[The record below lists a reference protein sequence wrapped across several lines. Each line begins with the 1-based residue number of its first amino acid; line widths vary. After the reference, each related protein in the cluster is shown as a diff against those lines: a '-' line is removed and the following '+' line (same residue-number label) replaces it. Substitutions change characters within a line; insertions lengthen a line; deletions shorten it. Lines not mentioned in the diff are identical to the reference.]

1 MVAEVRFL
9 HSSMKSLLPALAL
22 CTVLS
27 VAAQAAPPSIAT
39 DAGNATVTITPGHE
53 VAWVRILRG
62 NGFRSYTS
70 GTLADTDG
78 DGSLRLEGSY
88 AASVLQLVWLV
99 VDLQSG
105 EFATAA
111 ARGGPIT
118 ELPMPLGT
126 ILPAVSGRYTQLMLP
141 WMVNTGAPM
150 WVRPGVGAWMYA
162 DTRLQ
167 ADVCGLYC
175 LADAEKMMPLGQSP
189 SVPTEFARGD
199 LLLTLDTIEFM
210 GGLVDAQFDV
220 PANPGK
226 ISMLSQGVDDL
237 NEGQPR
243 TLYVIRTE
251 GTQGTV
257 SVRCCAISGDAVEG
271 LDYAFTPREVTF
283 GPGEVAKPV
292 DFTLLDDH
300 LYSELYRSLT
310 FTLENVSGAT
320 LGTST
325 YSGRI
330 WDDDHALV
338 PVLTMGDLPA
348 TVVEGD
354 APWTISVPVTLTG
367 PFRGPVAVVFDVGS
381 TRTELNFVPGEQE
394 KVLPVNIPADD
405 AANVDREIQVVA
417 QMPYGGQRVERR
429 IRVTDDDHPRFRLGD
444 DVTVREG
451 ELLVKVP
458 FFVEP
463 SAAQSF
469 TLSWTTVDGTAKAG
483 EDYKLRTMSDNVIPG
498 MTATGELWIDLIDDQ
513 SAEPGET
520 FYVDVSVGGPVLPPV
535 RTRVA
540 VTIEDDDAPPPPLS
554 ITTTRIIEGHVQ
566 RTDLIRVALTTAAPY
581 WVRFSVWAT
590 SNGTAVPDRDFS
602 LPASSFQLAP
612 GQTEV
617 LVPVTILGDVADEDD
632 ETIEVVVWSNGL
644 TLATAMITLADD
656 DTHSFVSVA
665 DTTVVE
671 TTGGTTTAVF
681 RVDFKPPPG
690 YAGSFHYETA
700 DGTATAGSDYSAVSG
715 TVFFQPGDL
724 GRDIAVP
731 VFGDG
736 ITEGDE
742 TFTLRLSS
750 ITGHTV
756 YLHRDVATATIFDDD
771 QAIARP
777 RAMIDDVFLR
787 EANDWSEA
795 TFTVRLSQPAAEP
808 VKVRWDTGDDTA
820 SAPSDYE
827 PAGGVVTFAPGE
839 TTRSLVVRVAGD
851 RIVEPTES
859 FVVQLSHA
867 DGLVI
872 EDGQGVCTIE
882 NDDTNVPSKRRSAR
896 H

>member
-1 MVAEVRFL
+1 MVAEVYFL
-9 HSSMKSLLPALAL
+9 HSSMKSILPALAL
-22 CTVLS
+22 CSVLS
-27 VAAQAAPPSIAT
+27 VTAQAVPPSIAT
-39 DAGNATVTITPGHE
+39 DSGNATVTVTPGRE
-53 VAWVRILRG
+53 VGWVRILRG

-78 DGSLRLEGSY
+78 DGSLRIEGTYSG
-88 AASVLQLVWLV
+88 SVLQLSWLV

-105 EFATAA
+105 EFATTA

-126 ILPAVSGRYTQLMLP
+126 ILPAVTGRYTQLVLP
-141 WMVNTGAPM
+141 AAVNTGAPM
-150 WVRPGVGAWMYA
+150 WVRPGVGAWMYSG
-162 DTRLQ
+162 TRLQ
-167 ADVCGLYC
+167 SEVCGLFC
-175 LADAEKMMPLGQSP
+175 MADAEKMIPLGQSP
-189 SVPTEFARGD
+189 AVPSEFARGD
-199 LLLTLDTIEFM
+199 LLLTLDFVEFM
-210 GGLVDAQFDV
+210 GGLVDAQLDV
-220 PANPGK
+220 PPNPGK
-226 ISMLSQGVDDL
+226 ISMLSEGVDDL
-237 NEGQPR
+237 NEGQTR
-243 TLYVIRTE
+243 ALYVIRTE
-251 GTQGTV
+251 GMQGTV
-257 SVRCCAISGDAVEG
+257 SVRCCAVTGDAVEG
-271 LDYAFTPREVTF
+271 LDYAFTPGEVTF

-300 LYSELYRSLT
+300 LYSEHYRSLA
-310 FTLENVSGAT
+310 FTLESVSGAT

-325 YSGRI
+325 YSARI
-330 WDDDHALV
+330 WDDDRALA
-338 PVLTMGDLPA
+338 PVLAMGDLPA

-354 APWTISVPVTLTG
+354 APWTINVPVTLTG

-381 TRTELNFVPGEQE
+381 TRTELTFVPGEQE
-394 KVLPVNIPADD
+394 KILPVNIPADD
-405 AANVDREIQVVA
+405 TANIDRQIHVVA
-417 QMPYGGQRVERR
+417 QMPYGGQRVERT
-429 IRVTDDDHPRFRLGD
+429 IRVTDDDHPRLRLGD
-444 DVTVREG
+444 DLTIREG
-451 ELLVKVP
+451 ELVVKVP
-458 FFVEP
+458 YFVEP
-463 SAAQSF
+463 STPQSF

-483 EDYKLRTMSDNVIPG
+483 EDYKRISYDLIVPHSTPS
-498 MTATGELWIDLIDDQ
+498 GELWIDLIDDQ

-520 FYVDVSVGGPVLPPV
+520 FYVDVTVSGAVLPPV

-554 ITTTRIIEGHVQ
+554 ITTTRIVEGHVQ
-566 RTDLIRVALTTAAPY
+566 RTELIRVALTTAAPH
-581 WVRFSVWAT
+581 WVRFSVWGT

-602 LPASSFQLAP
+602 LPATSFQLAP

-617 LVPVTILGDVADEDD
+617 LVPVTILGDVADEED
-632 ETIEVVVWSNGL
+632 ETIEVVVLSNGL
-644 TLATAMITLADD
+644 TLATAMITLVDD
-656 DTHSFVSVA
+656 DTRSFVSVA

-681 RVDFKPPPG
+681 RVEFKPPPG

-715 TVFFQPGDL
+715 QVFFQPGDL

-736 ITEGDE
+736 STEGDE

-777 RAMIDDVFLR
+777 RATIDDVFVR
-787 EANDWSEA
+787 ESNDWSEA
-795 TFTVRLSQPAAEP
+795 TFMVRLSDAAAEP
-808 VKVRWDTGDDTA
+808 VKVRWDTGDDSA